1 MNRHFMELAYIG
13 GPYHGWQT
21 QPNAVSVQE
30 TVERGLST
38 LMRVPVAITGAG
50 RTDAGVNASKMV
62 AHFDLPW
69 CVDDDRHVVLMPVSM
84 PRAAHIIIMP
94 IRIRTRFREAFRG
107 KHPKISISGL

>member
-69 CVDDDRHVVLMPVSM
+69 CVDDDRHVVRRL
-84 PRAAHIIIMP
+84 
-94 IRIRTRFREAFRG
+94 TRFLARR
-107 KHPKISISGL
+107 